1 MDKTITA
8 LNNQKNAWQN
18 VYNKTDAAVKRVY
31 DYIEAIDKAALKKLD
46 EDENKDNKGDTGY
59 TPPTTHPGPQTGG
72 TTYTPQPKPK
82 PAPPPP
88 KTPPKQ
94 KKIFK
99 FGTWIKN
106 SQGQV
111 YRVGLFRTV
120 TRHDGILEGPTD
132 VNAKTATVE

>member
-1 MDKTITA
+1 MKQTSK
-8 LNNQKNAWQN
+8 KNVASHLKEDILQISKNEIN
-18 VYNKTDAAVKRVY
+18 V
-31 DYIEAIDKAALKKLD
+31 LKKLN

-59 TPPTTHPGPQTGG
+59 TPPPTHPGPQTGG
-72 TTYTPQPKPK
+72 TTYTPKPQPKPK

-132 VNAKTATVE
+132 VNAKMATVE